1 MGYISLTMLHILIS
15 CSSIKGVRPEI
26 YTAFYLKMASIYHM
40 SHRQIQG
47 AITTVAN
54 ELFGRKKFGDWKM
67 FNEKYDESFIDN
79 TLPFP
84 STARKIERYM
94 KAMALARIVDD
105 IMQEDSET
113 CVVYYNDGSAQSG
126 LGKYIVQSLTIN
138 GVQRSLPTFG
148 IFTDQE
154 IV

>member
-1 MGYISLTMLHILIS
+1 M
-15 CSSIKGVRPEI
+15 CND
-26 YTAFYLKMASIYHM
+26 
-40 SHRQIQG
+40 Q
-47 AITTVAN
+47 N
-54 ELFGRKKFGDWKM
+54 
-67 FNEKYDESFIDN
+67 DESFIDNN

-94 KAMALARIVDD
+94 EAMALARIVDD

-113 CVVYYNDGSAQSG
+113 CVVYSNDGSAQSG

-148 IFTDQE
+148 IFTELRDCLTLLELTTLE
-154 IV
+154 ILSACSGYM